1 MVRLSTKLQRFFKE
15 HKSPEV
21 DLTDILK
28 LVEERVFGV
37 LFVILSLPSAL
48 PIPAPGYSTPFGLLM
63 LLLALQ
69 LMIGAKIPWLP
80 ECIAKYPVKLETAQV
95 FLKIGLPWLYRI
107 EAITRQRL
115 SFICT
120 TLPGRI
126 IIGIA
131 ITLVSILMIIPIPG
145 TNTLPA
151 ISIFVTGFGLQEH
164 DGAISLAGL
173 TLCILGIMLSASII
187 IATAW
192 GSSSLL
198 DLIRIWLR
206 SL

>member
-1 MVRLSTKLQRFFKE
+1 MARLSKKLQDFFE
-15 HKSPEV
+15 DHKSPEV
-21 DLTDILK
+21 YLTDILK

-48 PIPAPGYSTPFGLLM
+48 PIPAPGYSTPFGFLM

-69 LMIGAKIPWLP
+69 LTIGAKTPWFP
-80 ECIAKYPVKLETAQV
+80 QCIAKYPVKLETAQV
-95 FLKIGLPWLYRI
+95 FLKIGLPWLHRI

-115 SFICT
+115 SFVCT
-120 TLPGRI
+120 ALPSRMV
-126 IIGIA
+126 IGIV

-173 TLCILGIMLSASII
+173 TLCILGIVLSPSII

-192 GSSSLL
+192 GSSSLM
-198 DLIRIWLR
+198 DLIRI
-206 SL
+206 